1 MFAARALVAVV
12 LTAATVTPMAS
23 ASSAREATPPAAS
36 HRVAAPAPGGQGVVG
51 LHGGQASR

>member
-23 ASSAREATPPAAS
+23 ASSARVATPPAAS
-36 HRVAAPAPGGQGVVG
+36 HRVAAPVPGGHAAAGP
-51 LHGGQASR
+51 HGGRASR

>member
-23 ASSAREATPPAAS
+23 ASSARVAAPPTAS
-36 HRVAAPAPGGQGVVG
+36 HRIAAPVSGVHTAAG
-51 LHGGQASR
+51 ELRHRA